1 MKTMIKRST
10 RTMRGRMMKKSTIVK
25 IIEDDKYK
33 YILYKPLTK
42 LIVILLMI

>member
-1 MKTMIKRST
+1 MIKRST

-33 YILYKPLTK
+33 IYTL
-42 LIVILLMI
+42 